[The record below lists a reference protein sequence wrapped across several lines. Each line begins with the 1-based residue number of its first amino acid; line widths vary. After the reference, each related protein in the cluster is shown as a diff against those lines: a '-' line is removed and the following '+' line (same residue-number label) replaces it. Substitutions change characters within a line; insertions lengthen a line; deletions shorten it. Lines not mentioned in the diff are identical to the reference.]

1 MSSDYKDE
9 DLNIGVVV
17 GVIIAV
23 LVMIM
28 VFVFGLS
35 LGGSDDQIDLV
46 NIPEGDVP
54 TTTEISATST
64 IQ

>member
-23 LVMIM
+23 LIMIM

-35 LGGSDDQIDLV
+35 LGGSDDQVDEID
-46 NIPEGDVP
+46 IPRGDVP
-54 TTTEISATST
+54 TAIETVATST
-64 IQ
+64 TQ